1 MNVRKSDGSYEEAFS
16 KALDYFNGD
25 DLAANVFLSKYALRN
40 DDGTFIEL
48 TPDDMHR
55 RLAKEFARIE
65 KKFGGEKHLSEEEI
79 YNLFKNFKY
88 IIPGG
93 SVMSSL
99 GNNNVHASL
108 SNCFVIGQP
117 EDSYGSIMTY
127 RDYQVELMKRRG
139 GVGVD
144 LSKLR
149 PSDSK
154 VNNAALKSTGPVSF
168 MEVNS
173 EITKEVAQGGRRGAL
188 MISIN
193 GNHPDVEE
201 FILKKQDLTKC
212 TGANISVQFT
222 DEFMDAVINNKDFIL
237 RWPVDCNI
245 KDVNIEELPL
255 NEKVWMEDKRCLK
268 RVHSNDIWKQFIHC
282 SWNTAEPGIMYLNK
296 HWDLS
301 PDGVYE
307 QYKGVTT
314 NPCGEIFMGAG
325 DSCRLMH
332 INLSSFVNN
341 PYKYKETIEEHNDGK
356 VITSIKHNIPEF
368 DFKKLE
374 EVAYKNMRLCDD
386 LVELELEHVEDIIK
400 HIESTYIED
409 NRNELELWKRIYETG
424 RSSRRAG
431 CGATGLGDAIAML
444 GYKMNEQEGFELEEK
459 IFKTKMLG
467 ELKAQFELA
476 KERGTFVGYD
486 FSKEW
491 DVDKIGSNKFFNNLQ
506 NNFND
511 IEDWSS
517 IKEGIEKYGRRNVSW
532 STMAPVGTGAIM
544 CQGTSGVEPLFSPFY
559 KRRKKVMT
567 SKDKVDFID
576 ANGEKF
582 SEFFV
587 VHKPFKDWII
597 KNGIYSNFD
606 YDINKTFDEQVT
618 EDKLNKWF
626 KESPWYG
633 STAPEL
639 TPSEHIK
646 SQSIVQKYTTHSI
659 SKTINLPNSA
669 TEEEI
674 SKLFIDGWKQNLKG
688 LTIYRDGCRDG
699 VLITS
704 NDSKKCK
711 CADSLTHSAPKRPKT
726 LPCDIKR
733 FRNGGEEWIAC
744 IGLYDG
750 MPYEIFT
757 GKSEKLNLPKYVD
770 TAEIVKN
777 KINKEVFNK
786 ETEKYETVKVSRYDI
801 KYVNSK
807 QETCVIEGLNAVFNP
822 EFYNYSK
829 LISAIL
835 RHGMPIE
842 YVISTI
848 KSLDFK
854 NDTINTWKNGV
865 IRSLKTYLKDGE
877 TGELCPECGGKLV
890 RINGCIS
897 CPNCGWSKCG

>member
-1 MNVRKSDGSYEEAFS
+1 MEENKNDKTYEAAFE
-16 KALDYFNGD
+16 KCLKYFNGD
-25 DLAANVFLSKYALRN
+25 DLAANVFLSKYAIKDEN
-40 DDGTFIEL
+40 GVYEEL

-55 RLAKEFARIE
+55 RLAHEFARIE
-65 KKFGGEKHLSEEEI
+65 EKFGGPNQLSEDEI
-79 YNLFKNFKY
+79 YNLFKEFKY
-88 IIPGG
+88 IVPGG
-93 SVMSSL
+93 SVMSGL
-99 GNNNVHASL
+99 GNKNVHGSL

-117 EDSYGSIMTY
+117 EDSYGSIMLY
-127 RDYQVELMKRRG
+127 RDYQVEVMKRRG
-139 GVGVD
+139 GAGVD
-144 LSKLR
+144 ISKLR

-193 GNHPDVEE
+193 GNHPDVED
-201 FILKKQDLTKC
+201 FIVKKQDLTKC

-222 DEFMDAVINNKDFIL
+222 DEFMNAVINNEDFIL
-237 RWPVDCNI
+237 RWPVDKEVSDLDI
-245 KDVNIEELPL
+245 HTLPL
-255 NEKVWMEDKRCLK
+255 NEKVWLNDGRCVK
-268 RVHSNDIWKQFIHC
+268 KVHANDIWNKFVHC

-296 HWDLS
+296 HRNLS
-301 PDGVYE
+301 PDGVYDE
-307 QYKGVTT
+307 YKGITT
-314 NPCGEIFMGAG
+314 NPCGEIFMGVF

-332 INLSSFVNN
+332 INLSSFVDN
-341 PYKYKETIEEHNDGK
+341 PYKYVETIETHNDGDIRTK
-356 VITSIKHNIPEF
+356 IRHNTPNFNF
-368 DFKKLE
+368 DKLE

-386 LVELELEHVEDIIK
+386 LVELELEHVQDIIK

-409 NRNELELWKRIYETG
+409 NRNELELWHKIYNTG
-424 RSSRRAG
+424 KSSRRCG

-444 GYKMNEQEGFELEEK
+444 GYKMNESEGFEIEDK

-467 ELKAQFELA
+467 ELKAQVDLA
-476 KERGTFVGYD
+476 KERGTFVGY
-486 FSKEW
+486 SNEKEW
-491 DVDKIGSNKFFNNLQ
+491 GEFGEGQ
-506 NNFND
+506 NEFYRRLKTMFDETTWNTLYTDLIRF
-511 IEDWSS
+511 
-517 IKEGIEKYGRRNVSW
+517 GRRNVSW

-567 SKDKVDFID
+567 SKDKVDFVD

-582 SEFFV
+582 TEFFV

-597 KNGIYSNFD
+597 KNGNYSNFG
-606 YDINKTFDEQVT
+606 YDINKSFDEQVT

-633 STAPEL
+633 STAQEL
-639 TPSEHIK
+639 TPEEHIK
-646 SQSIVQKYTTHSI
+646 SQSIVQRYTTHSI

-674 SKLFIDGWKQNLKG
+674 SKLFIDGWKQDLKG

-699 VLITS
+699 VLVTS
-704 NDSKKCK
+704 ADTKKCK
-711 CADSLTHSAPKRPKT
+711 CAETLTHSAPKRPKV

-733 FRNGGEEWIAC
+733 FKNGGEEWIAC
-744 IGLYDG
+744 IGLYNG
-750 MPYEIFT
+750 QPYEIFT
-757 GKSEKLNLPKYVD
+757 GKAEKLRLPRYVD
-770 TAEIVKN
+770 SAEIIKN
-777 KINKEVFNK
+777 KITKDVYNE
-786 ETEKYETVKVSRYDI
+786 ETQQTEQAKVSRYDI
-801 KYVNSK
+801 RYTNNNN
-807 QETCVIEGLNAVFNP
+807 ETAFIYELNAIFNP
-822 EFYNYSK
+822 AFYNYSK

-842 YVISTI
+842 YVVSTI

-865 IRSLKTYLKDGE
+865 IRALKSYLKDGE
-877 TGELCPECGGKLV
+877 TGETCPECGGKLV
-890 RINGCIS
+890 RINGCVS
-897 CPNCGWSKCG
+897 CQNCGWSKCG